1 MKALNIFGII
11 LAWILSIAMVLM
23 LIAAP
28 LTLSA
33 LSLLDPE
40 NIAELVGEA
49 LVKPDES
56 AAAVPEQD
64 YGVVMLSAENGV
76 REENSLT
83 LDPIGENAETDD
95 ALAVLK
101 DSLQDIVGEELNKE
115 VLNKVLRSDAVSE
128 LLSAYVGDVT
138 NAIIGKPG
146 EKQFTAEKLVE
157 VVKNN
162 AGEIVEVLQE
172 AGVTLTDDQKAQL
185 KTEIKSAVEENAE
198 SIIAEIPTPEEIK
211 ESLVDGNQEIEIAFE
226 ILRAKNQIKGMLVG
240 VIVVISLLIF
250 GLRYPGFRGLRWLS
264 TNLFTAGGFNVV
276 LCIVLGLGSSAVKG
290 VAEGVKAIES
300 TPVEGIV
307 TALLSQLT
315 TGVIIRTVIIFVA
328 AIALLVGYILLKV
341 FVRKKKANKQAEP
354 VSAEPIPAPAFVPES
369 PVYTAVTVEPEIA
382 AEQPAEEPA
391 PTEEP

>member
-341 FVRKKKANKQAEP
+341 FVRKKKADKQAEP

>member
-11 LAWILSIAMVLM
+11 LAWILSIVMVLM

-33 LSLLDPE
+33 LSLLDPD
-40 NIAELVGEA
+40 NIAELVGGA

-56 AAAVPEQD
+56 AAAEPEQD
-64 YGVVMLSAENGV
+64 YGVAMLSAENGV

-83 LDPIGENAETDD
+83 LDPVGENAQTDD
-95 ALAVLK
+95 ALAGLK
-101 DSLQDIVGEELNKE
+101 DSLQDIVGEEVNEE
-115 VLNKVLRSDAVSE
+115 VLNKVLQSDAVSE
-128 LLSAYVGDVT
+128 LLDAYVGDVT
-138 NAIIGKPG
+138 NAITGKPG

-162 AGEIVEVLQE
+162 ADEIVEIVEE

-211 ESLVDGNQEIEIAFE
+211 ESLVDGNREIGFAFE

-290 VAEGVKAIES
+290 VAEGVNAIDS
-300 TPVEGIV
+300 SPIEGVV
-307 TALLSQLT
+307 TTLLSQLT

-341 FVRKKKANKQAEP
+341 FVRKKKADKQ
-354 VSAEPIPAPAFVPES
+354 AEPIPAPAFVPES
-369 PVYTAVTVEPEIA
+369 APAAPVYTAVPLEQEPA
-382 AEQPAEEPA
+382 AEQPAEEG
-391 PTEEP
+391 